1 MNTQVQILGPQF
13 STMVRTV
20 MLCCEE
26 KGITYQIG
34 MQINGN
40 DIQRKESSH
49 LALHPFGKI
58 PVLVHGENQIFETA
72 PICRYIDA
80 AFDGLVLQPAETY
93 QRAIVDQWSQAI
105 SCYVDQALVRQ
116 YLLEFAFPKGDNGSI
131 RLDKV
136 AEAQPGVLSMLV
148 QLEKQ
153 LADQAFICGAQYSIA
168 DALLTPMLDYLA
180 ALPHAGTLFTSGSSL
195 LAYVARM
202 RERPSGKV
210 VLIPAD
216 TSQGK

>member
-1 MNTQVQILGPQF
+1 MNTQVQILGPQY

-34 MQINGN
+34 MQIDGN
-40 DIQRKESSH
+40 DIQFKESSH

-58 PVLVHGENQIFETA
+58 PVLIHGENHIFETA
-72 PICRYIDA
+72 PICRYLDA
-80 AFDGLVLQPAETY
+80 AFDGPALQPTDAY
-93 QRAIVDQWSQAI
+93 QRALVDQWSQAI

-136 AEAQPGVLSMLV
+136 ADAQPEVMSTLE

-153 LADQAFICGAQYSIA
+153 LADQAYICGTQYSIA

-180 ALPHAGTLFTSGSSL
+180 SLPHADSLFTSGSSL

-202 RERPSGKV
+202 RERPSGKL
-210 VLIPAD
+210 VLIPA
-216 TSQGK
+216 GKS

>member
-40 DIQRKESSH
+40 DIQRKEASH

-80 AFDGLVLQPAETY
+80 AFSGQALQPIDTY
-93 QRAIVDQWSQAI
+93 QRALVDQWSQAI

-116 YLLEFAFPKGDNGSI
+116 YLLEFAFPKGNNGSI

-136 AEAQPGVLSMLV
+136 ADAQPEVMSMLV

-153 LADQAFICGAQYSIA
+153 LADQAFICGVQYSIA

-180 ALPHAGTLFTSGSSL
+180 SLPHADSLFTSDSSL
-195 LAYVARM
+195 LSYVARM

-216 TSQGK
+216 KSQGK